1 MKLIEEA
8 RVYKDALTAAC
19 VVNRKI
25 VNTAIG
31 RDVREALSSY
41 PVHVLNAS
49 VTQRVVFAEAAARGQ
64 AVYEI
69 DPEGSAAEEMQAVL
83 AELVEYLK

>member
-1 MKLIEEA
+1 M
-8 RVYKDALTAAC
+8 
-19 VVNRKI
+19 VNRKI
-25 VNTAIG
+25 ANTAIG
-31 RDVREALSSY
+31 RDVRDALSSY